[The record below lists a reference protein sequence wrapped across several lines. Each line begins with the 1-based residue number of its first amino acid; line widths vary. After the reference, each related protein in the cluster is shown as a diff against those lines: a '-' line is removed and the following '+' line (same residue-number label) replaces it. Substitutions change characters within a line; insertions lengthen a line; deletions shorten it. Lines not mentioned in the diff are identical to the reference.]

1 MHLHPSSAKPK
12 HFFRFPKQEMPRSA
26 VSAKKY
32 SYTSPKSPVSVPT
45 HNTMTVKT
53 ENPGFFSNVFAG
65 FGLGAGQAVAH
76 NIFRSDPVV
85 KHVHEPT
92 AQIKPEIKPPS
103 KEYIQCIQEHNDPKD
118 CEKWLRTDPIHHI
131 SA

>member
-1 MHLHPSSAKPK
+1 
-12 HFFRFPKQEMPRSA
+12 
-26 VSAKKY
+26 
-32 SYTSPKSPVSVPT
+32 
-45 HNTMTVKT
+45 MTVKT

-85 KHVHEPT
+85 KHVHEPQQT
-92 AQIKPEIKPPS
+92 ATKPPP

-118 CEKWLRTDPIHHI
+118 CEKWLKDRDPIHHI